1 MKREAG
7 MTLIEV
13 MVALVIFALAGLAV
27 MQYPAAD
34 APARAYGIEN
44 PRQLAGG

>member
-27 MQYPAAD
+27 M
-34 APARAYGIEN
+34 
-44 PRQLAGG
+44 

>member
-13 MVALVIFALAGLAV
+13 MVALVIF
-27 MQYPAAD
+27 
-34 APARAYGIEN
+34 
-44 PRQLAGG
+44 